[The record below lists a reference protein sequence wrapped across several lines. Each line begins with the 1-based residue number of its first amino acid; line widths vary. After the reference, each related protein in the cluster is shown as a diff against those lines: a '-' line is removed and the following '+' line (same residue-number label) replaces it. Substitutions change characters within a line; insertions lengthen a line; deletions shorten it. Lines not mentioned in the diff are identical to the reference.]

1 MRYSDALHAVVK
13 QCEIA
18 QTACV
23 ANDNAKSR
31 FVWNDKKKRDVV
43 ASNLYGEQ
51 ASVHASAFRCCF

>member
-31 FVWNDKKKRDVV
+31 FVWNDKKKARRGGIKFV
-43 ASNLYGEQ
+43 
-51 ASVHASAFRCCF
+51 